1 MELVTDVLQK
11 IDKKLSRE
19 HNYSVL
25 LSSNKS
31 DFTTQFYCPLE
42 LKGSRWTVGLIS
54 LETYNS
60 IPNITEKNNVFTY
73 STDSGLTWKTI
84 TLSLGSYEISQIN
97 SEIDRLM
104 RLNRDKGIDIEVNYH
119 TLGSVIHIKPETY
132 EVDFTVTNSIGAILG
147 FDSVVLKHGYNISPN
162 IVKILSVNSILV
174 NCDIVSNSYLNS
186 SNYPVLYSFF
196 PNSKPG
202 YKIVQDP
209 VNVVYLPINAE
220 HIQNIRI
227 WLTDQD
233 GNALDFRGETIT
245 CRLNFKQN

>member
-1 MELVTDVLQK
+1 MELALENVNNIYK
-11 IDKKLSRE
+11 MLSRE
-19 HNYSVL
+19 HDYSVL

-31 DFTTQFYCPLE
+31 DFTTQFHCPLI
-42 LKGSRWTVGLIS
+42 LKGDRWTVGLVS

-73 STDSGLTWKTI
+73 STDSGVTWKTI
-84 TLSLGSYEISQIN
+84 TLPIGSYEIQEID

-104 RLNRDKGIDIEVNYH
+104 RLNKDKGIDIKVNNH
-119 TLGSVIHIKPETY
+119 TLGSVVHIRPETY
-132 EVDFTVTNSIGAILG
+132 EIDFTVENSIGIILG
-147 FDSVVLKHGYNISPN
+147 FDSVVLKHGYNISPS

-202 YKIVQDP
+202 YKIIQDP
-209 VNVVYLPINAE
+209 VNVVYLPINTE

-245 CRLNFKQN
+245 CRLNFKQI